1 MYTQDVNELTISG
14 HVNEAPRLDDDSDVI
29 SVCRFV
35 LTHTTHAIRQRPTW
49 EQQHYTVTAYD
60 KVAETFTERHQ
71 PGQVVVI
78 TGELDLQIQATLI
91 GPLPAVSIIAHRIV
105 PVDGP
110 LNPAASI
117 AVPDPQHELAH
128 TAIGPVP
135 HTQTGR

>member
-1 MYTQDVNELTISG
+1 MYTQHINELTISG
-14 HVNEAPRLDDDSDVI
+14 HVNERPRLDEDTDVI

-49 EQQHYTVTAYD
+49 ERQHYNVCAYD
-60 KVAETFTERHQ
+60 KDAETFCDRHQ

-91 GPLPAVSIIAHRIV
+91 GPLPAVSIIAQRIV
-105 PVDGP
+105 LVDGP

-117 AVPDPQHELAH
+117 AVPDPQLELAH
-128 TAIGPVP
+128 TTIGPVP
-135 HTQTGR
+135 HTRTCR